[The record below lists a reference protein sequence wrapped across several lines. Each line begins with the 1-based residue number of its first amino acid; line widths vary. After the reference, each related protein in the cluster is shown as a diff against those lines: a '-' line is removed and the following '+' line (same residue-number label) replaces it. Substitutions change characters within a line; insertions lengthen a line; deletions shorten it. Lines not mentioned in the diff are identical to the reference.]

1 LRRERYAVR
10 YLLFLIALVL
20 SAGASVYSRPAATDP
35 NSFHTDAKFSVNDVA
50 MSLSTAIATVEPR
63 RGAPGYSWLRT
74 TFYSFPPAA
83 DDLAAVL
90 KGDTSSMDSKWNKK
104 ASNPKD
110 YNTSRAVIQFTVDQN
125 SKVWQV
131 DMSIPGYTCTIAP
144 FETDVKAF
152 LQDYQFDGKSLR
164 LKSKGSY
171 VCDMKF
177 MGSPNSKFAWD
188 IDLRTTV
195 FEKVK

>member
-1 LRRERYAVR
+1 LKRERYMMR
-10 YLLFLIALVL
+10 YLMFFTALILC
-20 SAGASVYSRPAATDP
+20 AGASVYSRPGTIDS

-50 MSLSTAIATVEPR
+50 MSLSTAIATIEPR
-63 RGAPGYSWLRT
+63 RGAPGYSWLRI

-90 KGDTSSMDSKWNKK
+90 KGDTNSMDTKWNKK

-110 YNTSRAVIQFTVDQN
+110 YNTSRAVIQLSVDQS

-131 DMSIPGYTCTIAP
+131 DMSIPGYGCTIAP

-152 LQDYQFDGKSLR
+152 LQDYQFDGKKLR

-171 VCDMKF
+171 VCDIKF

-188 IDLRTTV
+188 IDLNAAVSER
-195 FEKVK
+195 VK